1 MNNNNLDTTLFTT
14 ISNII
19 EIFEDFMEKHK
30 IIIDTEEIQERLK
43 EDKSVTRE
51 NLGNIYGTE
60 YGEMFD
66 NIHNILIENI
76 NKNGENKN
84 DNK

>member
-1 MNNNNLDTTLFTT
+1 MDNNNNLDTTLFTT

-43 EDKSVTRE
+43 EDKSITRE

-66 NIHNILIENI
+66 NIHNILIENT
-76 NKNGENKN
+76 NKEGTKN